1 MKKTKVEVVLAAAV
15 VEGNAQGLAPGV
27 EGHAAEKRKD
37 LSQRKKKG
45 NENQE
50 GNDEANQKN
59 KMICIKKRCE
69 TIVLSSLWNKVERLF
84 VGIAV

>member
-50 GNDEANQKN
+50 GNDEAN
-59 KMICIKKRCE
+59 
-69 TIVLSSLWNKVERLF
+69 
-84 VGIAV
+84 